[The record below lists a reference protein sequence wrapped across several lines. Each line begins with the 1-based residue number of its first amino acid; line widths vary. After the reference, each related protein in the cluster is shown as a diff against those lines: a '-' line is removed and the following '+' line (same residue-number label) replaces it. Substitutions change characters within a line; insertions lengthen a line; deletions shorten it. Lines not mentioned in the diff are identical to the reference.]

1 MRPSINKCF
10 ADFKADTNKIFYG
23 LGAIKSVGFEA
34 ISNIVKEREKN
45 GKFKSFTD
53 FINRTNPKDVNK
65 LQLEGLVKA
74 GAFDEIDLNR
84 KKLFESIP
92 KIISTIKS
100 RYEEKT
106 SNQNNL
112 FDNGNNRENE
122 SFTFE
127 TLEEW
132 TKKELLSEEF
142 NSLGFYISDHPL
154 NEYKEFF
161 NQLEIETYKEFT
173 NNNKSETL
181 VAGTIM
187 SIQEKKS
194 AKGTSFAIIKFSD
207 NNSEFEIFLFS
218 DLLTANREKLKES
231 NSFVLTL
238 QKEKNNTENMPKR
251 VNIRKIVDLS
261 ELVNQTYKSVSIE
274 LNDKKML
281 KDLNELLESTG
292 ETKINIVLKENNK
305 NYLFELEK
313 SRKFDFSLFSL
324 IKNKEYVKKI
334 SF

>member
-1 MRPSINKCF
+1 M
-10 ADFKADTNKIFYG
+10 
-23 LGAIKSVGFEA
+23 
-34 ISNIVKEREKN
+34 
-45 GKFKSFTD
+45 
-53 FINRTNPKDVNK
+53 
-65 LQLEGLVKA
+65 VKA
-74 GAFDEIDLNR
+74 GVFDEIDINR
-84 KKLFESIP
+84 KKLSDAIP

-100 RYEEKT
+100 KHEEKI

-112 FDNGNNRENE
+112 FDIYSDKENE
-122 SFTFE
+122 SFNFE
-127 TLEEW
+127 TSDKW

-161 NQLEIETYKEFT
+161 NHLEIESYKNFI

-238 QKEKNNTENMPKR
+238 QKEKNNRENSQKR
-251 VNIRKIVDLS
+251 INIRKIVDLS
-261 ELVNQTYKSVSIE
+261 DLVNKTYESVSIE
-274 LNDKKML
+274 LNDKRML
-281 KDLNELLESTG
+281 KELNELLKSAG
-292 ETKINIVLKENNK
+292 ETKINVVLRENSK

-313 SRKFDFSLFSL
+313 NRKFDFSLFSL